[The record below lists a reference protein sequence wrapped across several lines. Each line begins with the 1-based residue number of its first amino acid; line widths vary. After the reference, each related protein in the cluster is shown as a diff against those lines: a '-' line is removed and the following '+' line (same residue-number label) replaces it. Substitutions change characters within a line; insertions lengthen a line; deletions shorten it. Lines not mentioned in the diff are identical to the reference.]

1 MIQDPYSPPEEEK
14 GIADYEIGDLPLDV
28 EEDTPEILQILQ
40 SPSGHEFMDEDAWI
54 GRALAAIRVREAVML
69 YALGP
74 EKKEQERTKR
84 AKELFLEA
92 YASNMGSITASCASA
107 MVERSTYY
115 TWLKVDPIFRTDVYE
130 LDQSLLGHV
139 EDALKEQISQ
149 KDGASIRYFLDRRHP
164 EYKPKGTLDVVHG
177 HRTFEDLLYEEAAR
191 RRKIALENKAQVVVI
206 EQSPNGNGN
215 NHTTS
220 KPSEQVG
227 NAVARVEA

>member
-107 MVERSTYY
+107 MVERSTY
-115 TWLKVDPIFRTDVYE
+115 
-130 LDQSLLGHV
+130 
-139 EDALKEQISQ
+139 
-149 KDGASIRYFLDRRHP
+149 
-164 EYKPKGTLDVVHG
+164 
-177 HRTFEDLLYEEAAR
+177 
-191 RRKIALENKAQVVVI
+191 
-206 EQSPNGNGN
+206 
-215 NHTTS
+215 
-220 KPSEQVG
+220 
-227 NAVARVEA
+227 